1 MAVADPDMSHG
12 KPLRELFIS
21 NQKCLY
27 TDGKMARQW
36 HASSIVTNNLRTS
49 ASERRR
55 YTAKYD
61 LIMSASLEGKKNN

>member
-1 MAVADPDMSHG
+1 VAVADPDMSHERI
-12 KPLRELFIS
+12 LLFIS

-36 HASSIVTNNLRTS
+36 HASSFATNNLQTS

-61 LIMSASLEGKKNN
+61 LIMSASL